1 MGNKFKTTSVRLGEG
16 GVVTEFKYIYF
27 HFSYFLSYSRG
38 TETLIPDQLMFLY
51 LSVGINSPIEYGII
65 FTFLSTNITK

>member
-1 MGNKFKTTSVRLGEG
+1 MGNKFRTTSVRLGG
-16 GVVTEFKYIYF
+16 GGVTEFKYIHF

-65 FTFLSTNITK
+65 FTFLSTNIPK